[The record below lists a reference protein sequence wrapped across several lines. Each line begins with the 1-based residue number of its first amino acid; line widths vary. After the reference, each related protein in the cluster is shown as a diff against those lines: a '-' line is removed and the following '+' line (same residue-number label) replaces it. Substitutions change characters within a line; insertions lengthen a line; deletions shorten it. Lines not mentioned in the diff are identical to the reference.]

1 MQQCQQ
7 TGQDPQI
14 WWFPPQGSLCSPERQ
29 KQLLMIYCGY
39 NTRNELV
46 KEYIGDVNGPIIY
59 TNTTEAIS
67 NKKYYTQ
74 HTPWR
79 FQTPYTN
86 SCAHLCPPHDE
97 SSSDNLHPLQMLQ
110 GVVANTPSYLLV
122 KNVSGN
128 IPPPPTHALSH
139 WNHFT
144 PNFPTLDTDVLSVL
158 VYSIT
163 KHSFMVFTMSPRL
176 PIVIL
181 PANDT
186 IEPKWTAHLPHTPAW
201 HRQYTHTRPCK
212 W

>member
-1 MQQCQQ
+1 MLLHYFIKKNKQTRKQQNSALVFCLIRNANTHTTSPRLCWMQQCQQ

-67 NKKYYTQ
+67 STKYYTQ
-74 HTPWR
+74 HASWR
-79 FQTPYTN
+79 FQTPYSN
-86 SCAHLCPPHDE
+86 SCAHLCPPYDE
-97 SSSDNLHPLQMLQ
+97 SSSENLHPLQMLQ

-128 IPPPPTHALSH
+128 IPPSHSDALSH

-144 PNFPTLDTDVLSVL
+144 PNFPTLDTDV
-158 VYSIT
+158 
-163 KHSFMVFTMSPRL
+163 
-176 PIVIL
+176 
-181 PANDT
+181 
-186 IEPKWTAHLPHTPAW
+186 
-201 HRQYTHTRPCK
+201 
-212 W
+212 